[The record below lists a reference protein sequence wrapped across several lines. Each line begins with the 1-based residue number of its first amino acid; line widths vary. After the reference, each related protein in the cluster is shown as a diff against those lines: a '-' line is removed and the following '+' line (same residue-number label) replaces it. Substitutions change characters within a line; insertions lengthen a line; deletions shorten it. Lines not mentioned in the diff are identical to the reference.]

1 MFARALWGNQ
11 RKHTTAWD
19 TKYPGK
25 FDSAKGPCVGGRNS
39 HCGAGFV
46 PDANDQAPID
56 RYIVY
61 HTLHDSRATRFRGA
75 NHPSQPRHYL
85 YICLQAPYLPDGH
98 AACGTGA
105 GSEGVFSGPKSG
117 IPWCVSPTLCAMH
130 TQYPLSRIP
139 CRHPSPPRQVY
150 QVESWPVQ
158 HLARGGLL
166 GRARRPLLP
175 PREVWLRLLGRWST
189 CDPEG

>member
-25 FDSAKGPCVGGRNS
+25 FDSAAGPCVGGRNS

-61 HTLHDSRATRFRGA
+61 HTLHDSRATRFRGT
-75 NHPSQPRHYL
+75 NHPSQTLSIYL
-85 YICLQAPYLPDGH
+85 SP
-98 AACGTGA
+98 GA
-105 GSEGVFSGPKSG
+105 VP
-117 IPWCVSPTLCAMH
+117 A
-130 TQYPLSRIP
+130 
-139 CRHPSPPRQVY
+139 
-150 QVESWPVQ
+150 
-158 HLARGGLL
+158 
-166 GRARRPLLP
+166 GRARRV
-175 PREVWLRLLGRWST
+175 RYWRWF
-189 CDPEG
+189 